1 MEARRRRNPRARANC
16 ARGGRTRR
24 NAPIDVV
31 AIAAARSSVTGPA
44 RGRHVDRAKHIDD
57 QQKVAKTARIKI
69 DDWHFGH
76 AGPRGPKRT
85 LSTAPKHVR
94 PSSLSA
100 ARDAGTST
108 PRSMSRRYATLPS
121 LMTGRGGVHE
131 VASER
136 LAAVPADEL
145 EGIAHPVLFRED
157 DTADAADAADRH
169 DRHDRHD
176 RLSPHDFESH
186 VEYPL
191 HNPSLEDPD
200 AARSLHVLR
209 LRPRLAR
216 RILEDLIPRA
226 EANARRGYDALERL
240 VHGPEGGVVVS
251 NVGGYQSSHDLLEPN
266 TWCYTSD
273 EDEDGDGDDGEDN
286 GDGDATAPPPP
297 PPTTSKGWGLL
308 SAAACAAHERVR
320 DENRGERAITLE
332 DLYGWLNA
340 NEGGDFNKLHE
351 HGGADSWSG
360 VFYLRCPPPA
370 KPPSS
375 DSDSD
380 SDSDSENAYGVGTL
394 GLRCHE
400 PAGSTSEA
408 AVPYLRYAPRAGDL
422 LLFRGDVLHAVE
434 SNGWARGGAGREA
447 RDVDMQTVRLSV
459 AFNEDSLANDKK
471 VAERRGEVGK

>member
-1 MEARRRRNPRARANC
+1 
-16 ARGGRTRR
+16 
-24 NAPIDVV
+24 
-31 AIAAARSSVTGPA
+31 
-44 RGRHVDRAKHIDD
+44 
-57 QQKVAKTARIKI
+57 
-69 DDWHFGH
+69 
-76 AGPRGPKRT
+76 
-85 LSTAPKHVR
+85 
-94 PSSLSA
+94 
-100 ARDAGTST
+100 
-108 PRSMSRRYATLPS
+108 
-121 LMTGRGGVHE
+121 MTGRGGVHE

-176 RLSPHDFESH
+176 RLSSHDFESH

-191 HNPSLEDPD
+191 HNSSLEDPD

-216 RILEDLIPRA
+216 RILEDPHT
-226 EANARRGYDALERL
+226 ARRGKRPPGIRRAGATRPRSRGRRRG
-240 VHGPEGGVVVS
+240 VQRRRIPE
-251 NVGGYQSSHDLLEPN
+251 LARFPLEPN

-286 GDGDATAPPPP
+286 GDGTRPRRRRHRRRRQ
-297 PPTTSKGWGLL
+297 KVGVC
-308 SAAACAAHERVR
+308 SARLRAAHERVR

-360 VFYLRCPPPA
+360 VFTFGARRPLSH
-370 KPPSS
+370 PS
-375 DSDSD
+375 
-380 SDSDSENAYGVGTL
+380 L
-394 GLRCHE
+394 GLRPRLRLRLGKTRTAWE
-400 PAGSTSEA
+400 PWAYDATSPRDRRA
-408 AVPYLRYAPRAGDL
+408 RRRCRILLRAEGRGP

-471 VAERRGEVGK
+471 VAERRGEVGKGVARGDVYAPPGTL

>member
-1 MEARRRRNPRARANC
+1 M
-16 ARGGRTRR
+16 
-24 NAPIDVV
+24 
-31 AIAAARSSVTGPA
+31 
-44 RGRHVDRAKHIDD
+44 
-57 QQKVAKTARIKI
+57 
-69 DDWHFGH
+69 
-76 AGPRGPKRT
+76 AGPRGSKRCCE
-85 LSTAPKHVR
+85 STAPKHVR

-145 EGIAHPVLFRED
+145 EGIAHPVLFARTTPPTPPTPPTVTTATTATTVSPRTTSNPTSSIPSITPRWRTPTPRD
-157 DTADAADAADRH
+157 PSTCYACVRGWRAGSSKTSYRAPRQTPAGDTTRWSD
-169 DRHDRHD
+169 
-176 RLSPHDFESH
+176 SST
-186 VEYPL
+186 V
-191 HNPSLEDPD
+191 
-200 AARSLHVLR
+200 
-209 LRPRLAR
+209 
-216 RILEDLIPRA
+216 PRA
-226 EANARRGYDALERL
+226 ASWCPTSEDTRARTIY
-240 VHGPEGGVVVS
+240 
-251 NVGGYQSSHDLLEPN
+251 SSRTLGATPPTRTRTGTGTTGRTTG
-266 TWCYTSD
+266 TW
-273 EDEDGDGDDGEDN
+273 
-286 GDGDATAPPPP
+286 DATAPPPP

-308 SAAACAAHERVR
+308 STAACAAHERVR

-408 AVPYLRYAPRAGDL
+408 AVPYLRYAPPRAGDL

-434 SNGWARGGAGREA
+434 SNGG
-447 RDVDMQTVRLSV
+447 
-459 AFNEDSLANDKK
+459 
-471 VAERRGEVGK
+471 RGEAQGGGEGRGHADRAAVRGVQRR

>member
-1 MEARRRRNPRARANC
+1 
-16 ARGGRTRR
+16 
-24 NAPIDVV
+24 
-31 AIAAARSSVTGPA
+31 
-44 RGRHVDRAKHIDD
+44 
-57 QQKVAKTARIKI
+57 
-69 DDWHFGH
+69 
-76 AGPRGPKRT
+76 
-85 LSTAPKHVR
+85 
-94 PSSLSA
+94 
-100 ARDAGTST
+100 
-108 PRSMSRRYATLPS
+108 
-121 LMTGRGGVHE
+121 MTGRGGVHE

-273 EDEDGDGDDGEDN
+273 EDEDGDGDDGEDD

-320 DENRGERAITLE
+320 DENRGERAIALE

-380 SDSDSENAYGVGTL
+380 SDSDSENAYGVGAL

>member
-1 MEARRRRNPRARANC
+1 
-16 ARGGRTRR
+16 
-24 NAPIDVV
+24 
-31 AIAAARSSVTGPA
+31 
-44 RGRHVDRAKHIDD
+44 
-57 QQKVAKTARIKI
+57 
-69 DDWHFGH
+69 
-76 AGPRGPKRT
+76 
-85 LSTAPKHVR
+85 
-94 PSSLSA
+94 
-100 ARDAGTST
+100 
-108 PRSMSRRYATLPS
+108 
-121 LMTGRGGVHE
+121 MTGRGGVHE
-131 VASER
+131 VASGAP
-136 LAAVPADEL
+136 AAVPADEL

-191 HNPSLEDPD
+191 HNPTPEDPD

-216 RILEDLIPRA
+216 RILEDLVPRA
-226 EANARRGYDALERL
+226 EANARRGYDAMERL

-273 EDEDGDGDDGEDN
+273 EDEDGDGDDGEDD
-286 GDGDATAPPPP
+286 GDGDATA
-297 PPTTSKGWGLL
+297 
-308 SAAACAAHERVR
+308 AAATADDVKRLGSAQRGCVRAAHERVR
-320 DENRGERAITLE
+320 DENRGERAIASRTST
-332 DLYGWLNA
+332 
-340 NEGGDFNKLHE
+340 GGSTPTRA
-351 HGGADSWSG
+351 GISTSSTSTAADSWSG

-380 SDSDSENAYGVGTL
+380 SDSDSENAYGVGAL

-408 AVPYLRYAPRAGDL
+408 AVPYLVTRRGRGPPPLPRRRTSRGGIQRVRGRRRAGGEG
-422 LLFRGDVLHAVE
+422 RGHADRAAV
-434 SNGWARGGAGREA
+434 RG
-447 RDVDMQTVRLSV
+447 VQ
-459 AFNEDSLANDKK
+459 
-471 VAERRGEVGK
+471 RR